1 MVTFFSF
8 FREMVQWVVDLVED
22 GVVQEE
28 VEGEEIL
35 DLVVVVVVE
44 EEGEDLMTRTS
55 SQYQQTSVDWL
66 LEKVANRDVLY
77 RGVYC
82 YGISVFYTDLRLKI
96 QATDFFRK
104 LRFLLESES

>member
-1 MVTFFSF
+1 
-8 FREMVQWVVDLVED
+8 
-22 GVVQEE
+22 VVQEE

-66 LEKVANRDVLY
+66 LEKVANRDVLLQ
-77 RGVYC
+77 RCLLLWNFCILHGFSVENTG
-82 YGISVFYTDLRLKI
+82 YGFVPETTVSAQIRILKHFSCSKNWF
-96 QATDFFRK
+96 D
-104 LRFLLESES
+104 